1 MALEIEEQK
10 LLELTEALEFLQL
23 HSKVCADKI
32 SGEDGRKTHGKV
44 YTVGKGQVHWH
55 IALFCG
61 FLVVFFRFFFFYLA
75 AYLVE
80 EAESTC
86 TK

>member
-32 SGEDGRKTHGKV
+32 SGESPRKMHGKV
-44 YTVGKGQVHWH
+44 YTEGKGQVHWH
-55 IALFCG
+55 IGFFCG
-61 FLVVFFRFFFFYLA
+61 FLVMFLWFFFIWPGIFGCL
-75 AYLVE
+75 
-80 EAESTC
+80 SC
-86 TK
+86 